1 MASFFATLKRELI
14 YFRTYRTR
22 DEARKD
28 IFEFVEVFYNQ
39 QRLHSALQ
47 YCSPVAYEGIK
58 NALSCIHLLG
68 TRSLHVIQVW
78 VIQ

>member
-1 MASFFATLKRELI
+1 MASFFVTMKRELI
-14 YFRTYRTR
+14 HFRNYRTR

-28 IFEFVEVFYNQ
+28 IIEFIEIFYIQ

-47 YCSPVAYEGIK
+47 YSSPVAYEGIK
-58 NALSCIHLLG
+58 NALSCVHLLG
-68 TRSLHVIQVW
+68 TRSLHFIQIW